1 MARVWA
7 WLKKNWKWL
16 ILPLWVLSMLAMWL
30 ISGGHAK
37 LFPPSGTTDA
47 AADSAL
53 KAKDEAMAAF
63 RVRLD
68 ELYKKAEERLKTAS
82 EEQVKEFTEVKG
94 KSLEEVAKW
103 IDSLS

>member
-1 MARVWA
+1 MKKIWE

-16 ILPLWVLSMLAMWL
+16 ILPLWVLSMVAVWL
-30 ISGGHAK
+30 ISGGHTK

-53 KAKDEAMAAF
+53 KAKDEAMEAF